1 MNDASESKKLEM
13 LERYINANPRLI
25 IVDPLDEVKKVMDRN
40 ILNDVIN
47 NGNITCLDRSPIK
60 TPSSILLNSEIISNW
75 INEPS
80 SISLKFPLIC
90 KPVQACGTRDSHQMM
105 ILTGPQS
112 VAELLNSNQEW
123 IAQEF
128 LNHNATIYKVYVI
141 GDFCEVTPRLSLPDY
156 PSSYPVDECIHFN
169 SHDPISSS
177 MFTSPLNANECKSPL
192 EPKDSWHQRKGIS
205 RKVSVD
211 STIVNDPSRTRSP
224 LVRGSRSKEYELWN
238 YISAQL
244 RDRLK
249 LDLFGYDVIVHS
261 DSGLFYVVDIN
272 YFPSYKNISQ
282 FPELLLSYL
291 LIRLSGSPFLHKQF
305 I

>member
-1 MNDASESKKLEM
+1 M
-13 LERYINANPRLI
+13 NPRLI
-25 IVDPLDEVKKVMDRN
+25 IVDPLEEVKKVMDRN

-47 NGNITCLDRSPIK
+47 AGNIICLDNSPIK
-60 TPSSILLNSEIISNW
+60 TPSSVLLNSEVLSGW
-75 INEPS
+75 MKDPS

-112 VAELLNSNQEW
+112 ISELLGVNQEW

-141 GDFCEVTPRLSLPDY
+141 GDFCEVTPRLSLPDFPNDY
-156 PSSYPVDECIHFN
+156 SVDECIHFN
-169 SHDPISSS
+169 SHDPIPSS
-177 MFTSPLNANECKSPL
+177 MFSAHSAEDCKSPIGSEKPL
-192 EPKDSWHQRKGIS
+192 MQRKGIS
-205 RKVSVD
+205 RIASID
-211 STIVNDPSRTRSP
+211 NTILNDPNRTRSP
-224 LVRGSRSKEYELWN
+224 LVRGSRGKEFELWN
-238 YISAQL
+238 SISTQL

-249 LDLFGYDVIVHS
+249 LDLFGYDVIIHS
-261 DSGLFYVVDIN
+261 ESGLFYVVDIN

-291 LIRLSGSPFLHKQF
+291 LIRLSGSPFLYKQF